1 MIRRILAVV
10 LALMLGACG
19 LAEAASSDETVDA
32 INVVEDGMTSV
43 GGEMIRD
50 GVYPVTVNSSSSMFK
65 IVSCSLLVEG
75 GQMTATMTMSGTGYL
90 KLFMGTGEEALDA
103 AEEDCIFFE
112 EDAEGAHTFTVPV
125 PALNAA
131 VDCAAFSKRK
141 EKWYDRQLLFRA
153 DSLPLDAFAVDALT
167 NAATLNLNDGLY
179 TIETRLVGETGKAS
193 VESPA
198 RLRVEKG
205 QAFVTVVWGSKKYA
219 DMRVDGEQVPAVES
233 DGNAAFEMPVH
244 CFDWNLAV
252 TIDSTALGSPV
263 EMNYAIRF
271 DSATIQPAE

>member
-1 MIRRILAVV
+1 MFRRIFAIVM
-10 LALMLGACG
+10 AMMLSVCG
-19 LAEAASSDETVDA
+19 LAEVASGDETVEAVD
-32 INVVEDGMTSV
+32 VVEEGMTPI

-65 IVSCSLLVEG
+65 VVSCTLTVED
-75 GQMTATMTMSGTGYL
+75 GQMAATMTMSGTGYL
-90 KLFMGTGEEALDA
+90 KLFMGTGEEALTA
-103 AEEDCIFFE
+103 AEDDCIPFA

-153 DSLPLDAFAVDALT
+153 DSLPLDAFFEDALT
-167 NAATLNLNDGLY
+167 TVSALNLNDGLY
-179 TIETRLVGETGKAS
+179 TVEISLVGDVGKVS

-198 RLRVEKG
+198 QMRVENG

-219 DMRVDGEQVPAVES
+219 DMRVDGELVPVVEG

-244 CFDWNLAV
+244 CFDWNLSV
-252 TIDSTALGSPV
+252 TVNSTALGKPV
-263 EMNYAIRF
+263 EMACAIRF
-271 DSATIQPAE
+271 DSASIQPVE

>member
-1 MIRRILAVV
+1 MIKRILAVV
-10 LALMLGACG
+10 LALMLSACG
-19 LAEAASSDETVDA
+19 LAEVASGDETVEA
-32 INVVEDGMTSV
+32 VEVVEEGMTPM

-50 GVYPVTVNSSSSMFK
+50 GVYPVAVNSSSSMFK
-65 IVSCSLLVEG
+65 IVSCTLTVEG

-90 KLFMGTGEEALDA
+90 KLFMGTGEEALAA
-103 AEEDCIFFE
+103 AEEDCISFV

-153 DSLPLDAFAVDALT
+153 DSLPLDAFTEDALT
-167 NAATLNLNDGLY
+167 NVATLNLSDGLY
-179 TIETRLVGETGKAS
+179 TIEARLVGDVGKAS

-198 RLRVEKG
+198 QLRVEKG

-219 DMRVDGEQVPAVES
+219 DMRVDGELVPVVES
-233 DGNAAFEMPVH
+233 DGNATFEMPVR

-252 TIDSTALGSPV
+252 TVDSTALGSPV